1 MYYLITEE
9 RVYMAKELADF
20 DKFGYS
26 VDYDEITSMVGS
38 DRIIDIRGEE
48 YITNKAF
55 LRDKNKIKN
64 AVMMSALYGA
74 PETKKR
80 DITNYITWGVLAFVM
95 IQVMLMS
102 SSISKVTSSNE
113 YILEFLESVF

>member
-38 DRIIDIRGEE
+38 DRIIDIR
-48 YITNKAF
+48 
-55 LRDKNKIKN
+55 LRSTI
-64 AVMMSALYGA
+64 
-74 PETKKR
+74 
-80 DITNYITWGVLAFVM
+80 
-95 IQVMLMS
+95 
-102 SSISKVTSSNE
+102 
-113 YILEFLESVF
+113 

>member
-74 PETKKR
+74 PETNINDSIR
-80 DITNYITWGVLAFVM
+80 TNHRGNFIIINRITKLIKIG
-95 IQVMLMS
+95 
-102 SSISKVTSSNE
+102 
-113 YILEFLESVF
+113 